1 MHCGFA
7 IVHAMTEASET
18 WRPLVLIVDDSPTH
32 VAFARQCLE
41 TAGYRVSVAATGR
54 QALQLTRE
62 IGPDLLLMD
71 VVMPDMNGYQA
82 TRKLSR
88 SKVTAHIPIILA
100 SSKDQESDRVWGMR
114 QGAVDYLVKP
124 LEEAKLLARVRY
136 ALDRAAA
143 SEAKAPGAND

>member
-1 MHCGFA
+1 M
-7 IVHAMTEASET
+7 IEASDS

-41 TAGYRVSVAATGR
+41 RAGYRVSVAATGK

-62 IGPDLLLMD
+62 LGPDLLLMD

-88 SKVTAHIPIILA
+88 SRVTAHIPIILA

-114 QGAVDYLVKP
+114 QGAVDYLIKP
-124 LEEAKLLARVRY
+124 LEETQLLERVRH
-136 ALDRAAA
+136 ALQRAAA
-143 SEAKAPGAND
+143 GAAAAQAANANSQTD

>member
-1 MHCGFA
+1 
-7 IVHAMTEASET
+7 MTEASEI
-18 WRPLVLIVDDSPTH
+18 WRPLILIVDDSPTH
-32 VAFARQCLE
+32 VAFARQCLQR
-41 TAGYRVSVAATGR
+41 AGYRVSVAATGK

-62 IGPDLLLMD
+62 LGPDLLLMD

-88 SKVTAHIPIILA
+88 SPITAHIPIILA

-114 QGAVDYLVKP
+114 QGAVDYLIKP
-124 LEEAKLLARVRY
+124 LGEAQLLTRVRH

-143 SEAKAPGAND
+143 GAAAVASSSIPADGDS

>member
-1 MHCGFA
+1 
-7 IVHAMTEASET
+7 MTEAIEN

-41 TAGYRVSVAATGR
+41 RAGYRVSVAATGK
-54 QALQLTRE
+54 QALALTRE
-62 IGPDLLLMD
+62 LGPDLLLMD

-88 SKVTAHIPIILA
+88 SPITAHIPIILA

-114 QGAVDYLVKP
+114 QGAVDYLIKP
-124 LEEAKLLARVRY
+124 LNEAQLLARVRY
-136 ALDRAAA
+136 AIERAAA
-143 SEAKAPGAND
+143 SVAATATQAHAPGTRD